1 MQNKKEH
8 RAESLQMI
16 TQWQQS
22 GLTQKAFCI
31 TNNIAYHVFHYWYG
45 VYRSSQHTSGPF
57 LPVTVTTTAPL
68 EPVTI
73 IGVNGIQVQLAFSD
87 QSIRFVKQLLLS

>member
-31 TNNIAYHVFHYWYG
+31 TNNIAYHIFHYWYG
-45 VYRSSQHTSGPF
+45 VYRSSQNTTGSF
-57 LPVTVTTTAPL
+57 LPVTVTTTAIL
-68 EPVTI
+68 EPLTI
-73 IGVNGIQVQLAFSD
+73 IGVNGIQVHLAFSD
-87 QSIRFVKQLLLS
+87 QSVRFVKQLLLS

>member
-31 TNNIAYHVFHYWYG
+31 SNNITYHVFHYWYG
-45 VYRSSQHTSGPF
+45 VYRYNQNTSGSF
-57 LPVTVTTTAPL
+57 LPVTVTTAASQ

>member
-1 MQNKKEH
+1 MQNKKER
-8 RAESLQMI
+8 RALSLQMI

-22 GLTQKAFCI
+22 GLTQKAFCM

-45 VYRSSQHTSGPF
+45 VYRSSQNTSGSF
-57 LPVTVTTTAPL
+57 LPVTVTTTATL

-73 IGVNGIQVQLAFSD
+73 IGINGIQVQLAFSD

>member
-45 VYRSSQHTSGPF
+45 VYRSGQNTGGSF
-57 LPVTVTTTAPL
+57 LPVTVTTTARV

-87 QSIRFVKQLLLS
+87 QSVRFVKQLLLS

>member
-8 RAESLQMI
+8 RAELLEMI

-31 TNNIAYHVFHYWYG
+31 TKNIAYHVFHYWYG
-45 VYRSSQHTSGPF
+45 VYRSNNNTTGSF
-57 LPVTVTTTAPL
+57 LPISITTTANP
-68 EPVTI
+68 EQVTL
-73 IGVNGIQVQLAFSD
+73 IGVNGIRVQFSLTE
-87 QSIRFVKQLLLS
+87 QSIGFVKQLLIS

>member
-22 GLTQKAFCI
+22 ELTQKAFCI
-31 TNNIAYHVFHYWYG
+31 TNNIPYHVFHYWYG
-45 VYRSSQHTSGPF
+45 VYRTNQKTSGSF
-57 LPVTVTTTAPL
+57 LPVTVTTTASL

>member
-8 RAESLQMI
+8 RAELLQMI
-16 TQWQQS
+16 ARWQQS

-31 TNNIAYHVFHYWYG
+31 TNNIAYHVFHYWYR
-45 VYRSSQHTSGPF
+45 VYRSSQNTSGSF
-57 LPVTVTTTAPL
+57 LAVTVTTTASL

-73 IGVNGIQVQLAFSD
+73 IGVNGIQVRLPFSD
-87 QSIRFVKQLLLS
+87 QSIGFVKQLLLS

>member
-16 TQWQQS
+16 TRWQQS

-45 VYRSSQHTSGPF
+45 VYRSSQNTSGSF
-57 LPVTVTTTAPL
+57 LPVTVTTTGRP
-68 EPVTI
+68 EPVTL

>member
-8 RAESLQMI
+8 RAESLQII

-22 GLTQKAFCI
+22 ELTQKAFCI
-31 TNNIAYHVFHYWYG
+31 SNNIPYHVFHYWYR
-45 VYRSSQHTSGPF
+45 VYRSTPNTAGSF
-57 LPVTVTTTAPL
+57 LPVTVTTTASL

>member
-31 TNNIAYHVFHYWYG
+31 TNNVAYHVFHYWYR
-45 VYRSSQHTSGPF
+45 VYRSNQNTCGSF
-57 LPVTVTTTAPL
+57 LPVTVTTAAGL

-87 QSIRFVKQLLLS
+87 QSIRFIKQLLLS

>member
-1 MQNKKEH
+1 MQTKKEH

-45 VYRSSQHTSGPF
+45 VYRSNQNTSGSF
-57 LPVTVTTTAPL
+57 LPVTITTTASL

-73 IGVNGIQVQLAFSD
+73 IGVNGIKVELSYSD
-87 QSIRFVKQLLLS
+87 QSIRFVKQLSLS

>member
-16 TQWQQS
+16 TQWKQS
-22 GLTQKAFCI
+22 GLTQKAFCL

-45 VYRSSQHTSGPF
+45 VYRSSQNTTGSF
-57 LPVTVTTTAPL
+57 LPVTVTTTASL
-68 EPVTI
+68 ERVTI
-73 IGVNGIQVQLAFSD
+73 IGVNGIQVQLVFSD
-87 QSIRFVKQLLLS
+87 QSIGFVKQLLLS

>member
-31 TNNIAYHVFHYWYG
+31 SNNVAYHIFHYWYG
-45 VYRSSQHTSGPF
+45 VYRSGQNTNGSF
-57 LPVTVTTTAPL
+57 VPVTVTTNASM

-73 IGVNGIQVQLAFSD
+73 IGVNGIQVQLSFSD

>member
-1 MQNKKEH
+1 MQNTKEH
-8 RAESLQMI
+8 RAELLQMI

-22 GLTQKAFCI
+22 GLTQKAFCL

-45 VYRSSQHTSGPF
+45 VYRSAQNNTGSF
-57 LPVTVTTTAPL
+57 LPVTVTPTASP
-68 EPVTI
+68 EPITL
-73 IGVNGIQVQLAFSD
+73 IGVNGIKVQLACSD

>member
-31 TNNIAYHVFHYWYG
+31 ANNIAYHVFHYWYG
-45 VYRSSQHTSGPF
+45 VYRSGQNSSGSF
-57 LPVTVTTTAPL
+57 LPVTVTTTASAEL
-68 EPVTI
+68 VTI
-73 IGVNGIQVQLAFSD
+73 IGVNGIQVQLACSD

>member
-16 TQWQQS
+16 TQWKQS

-45 VYRSSQHTSGPF
+45 VYRSSQNTSGSF
-57 LPVTVTTTAPL
+57 LPVTVTTTASL

>member
-8 RAESLQMI
+8 RVELLQMV

-31 TNNIAYHVFHYWYG
+31 SNNIAYHVFHYWYG
-45 VYRSSQHTSGPF
+45 VYRSNKNTSDSF
-57 LPVTVTTTAPL
+57 LPVSITTTASPQQITL
-68 EPVTI
+68 V
-73 IGVNGIQVQLAFSD
+73 GVNGIQVQLAFTE
-87 QSIRFVKQLLLS
+87 QSIRFVKQLLIS